1 VSHHRSSR
9 SGFTLVELLVV
20 IAIIGVMV
28 GLLLPAVQAA
38 REAARRMQCG
48 NNLKQLAL
56 AHHNYE
62 STYNALI
69 ARKGGTAGTANNLG
83 NRNRLSGFIGLLPFI
98 EQGPMYDA
106 IQAGDPTAAP
116 PIAPGGPTAWGGW
129 VRWNDSPATLRCP
142 SDPGNNPGGR
152 LNTYSFSVG
161 DQALGIR
168 DNQIVRGVFGNRRN
182 TRFRDITDGLSN
194 TILMSERLIH
204 TNGPRAQPSTPA
216 VFQGTEFLV
225 GTAEV
230 PGVHDSPILCRT
242 VTLGRWYVA
251 GTGLNNRTG
260 ISWTDG
266 QPHYVGFNTILGPN
280 SPSCFNAGTWG
291 DQDGMVLPPTS
302 RHPGGVQIAL
312 ADASVRFI
320 TDSVNA
326 GNLAAASPRS
336 NNSGPSPYGIWGA
349 LGSKA
354 GGETFELP

>member
-1 VSHHRSSR
+1 MSHHRSSR

-69 ARKGGTAGTANNLG
+69 ARKGGTGGTANNLG
-83 NRNRLSGFIGLLPFI
+83 NRDRLSGFIGLLPFI
-98 EQGPMYDA
+98 EQNPMYEA
-106 IQAGDPTAAP
+106 IQAGDPLAAP

-129 VRWNDSPATLRCP
+129 VRWDNSPATLRCP
-142 SDPGNNPGGR
+142 SDPGNNAGGR

-161 DQALGIR
+161 DQAMGIR
-168 DNQIVRGVFGNRRN
+168 DNQIVRGIFGNRRN
-182 TRFRDITDGLSN
+182 GRFRDITDGLSN

-204 TNGPRAQPSTPA
+204 TNGPRAETSTPA
-216 VFQGTEFLV
+216 VFQGSEFLI
-225 GTAEV
+225 GAAQV
-230 PGVHDSPILCRT
+230 PGVHNSPILCRT
-242 VTLGRWYVA
+242 ATLGRWYVA

-280 SPSCFNAGTWG
+280 SPSCFNAGSWG

-302 RHPGGVQIAL
+302 RHPGGVQVAL
-312 ADASVRFI
+312 ADASVRFV
-320 TDSVNA
+320 TDSVNT
-326 GNLAAASPRS
+326 GNLTAPSPLG

-349 LGSKA
+349 LGSKS